1 MRRACCR
8 IDCDSNYFMFN
19 TDRKIKI
26 KITPLQGYILH
37 HTTCQNPF
45 TYLPI
50 CTLKNVLPENRL
62 VIAELIKFF
71 NIFCICIHSCRLS
84 DNIIH
89 VLHLRHIHDY
99 S

>member
-1 MRRACCR
+1 
-8 IDCDSNYFMFN
+8 MFN
-19 TDRKIKI
+19 IDRKIKI
-26 KITPLQGYILH
+26 NPLQGYRLH

-45 TYLPI
+45 TVPI
-50 CTLKNVLPENRL
+50 YTLKNVLPENRL